1 MAFAGCHYQF
11 YGWWVYN
18 GEFVI
23 AIYSHFIK
31 SFVMTSNHY
40 QILIVGGGNAG
51 ISIAAQLLL
60 KKRDLKLAIL
70 EPSDK
75 HLYQPAWTL
84 VGGGTYNVEKT
95 IRNQKDVI
103 PKGATWL
110 QERVESIDPEN
121 NRLATQKGNNYT
133 YDYLIVAPGIQLNWH
148 KIKGLAETIGK
159 NNVVSNYRVDLAPLT
174 YKAAQTIKKGD
185 RAIFTSPNTAVKC
198 GGAPQKTLY
207 LLSDYFRKKGILK
220 DVDVQFISGGTII
233 FGIPRYAVTL
243 QKVVD
248 RYGIK
253 TRFHTNL
260 VEVDGPNQ
268 IAWFQDKEGNRFEE
282 KFNMLHVTPPMSAP
296 DFIKNSPLANP
307 SDIMG
312 FVDVD
317 KHTLKH
323 MRFGNVFAAGDV
335 TNTPNAKTGAAI
347 KKQAPVLVANLL
359 NLMEGKAM
367 TASYNGYGSCPLI
380 TGYGKL
386 VLAEFG
392 YDKEVMET
400 FPFDQSKE
408 RWTMWILKKYIL
420 PWMYWNRILTGKA

>member
-1 MAFAGCHYQF
+1 M
-11 YGWWVYN
+11 
-18 GEFVI
+18 
-23 AIYSHFIK
+23 
-31 SFVMTSNHY
+31 NHY
-40 QILIVGGGNAG
+40 QILVVGGGNAG

-60 KKRDLKLAIL
+60 KKSDLKLAII

-84 VGGGTYNVEKT
+84 VGGGAYKIENT
-95 IRNQKDVI
+95 IRNEKDVI

-110 QERVESIDPEN
+110 QERVESFEPQSN
-121 NRLATQKGNNYT
+121 SLKTQQGNTYS
-133 YDYLIVAPGIQLNWH
+133 YDYLIVVPGIQSNWH
-148 KIKGLAETIGK
+148 KVKGLAETIGQ

-174 YKAAQTIKKGD
+174 WKAAQTIKKGD
-185 RAIFTSPNTAVKC
+185 RAIFTSPNTPVKC

-253 TRFHTNL
+253 TRFRTNL
-260 VEVDGPNQ
+260 VEVDGPNKT
-268 IAWFQDKEGNRFEE
+268 AWFEDSEGKRYEE
-282 KFNMLHVTPPMSAP
+282 KFNLLHVTPPMSAP
-296 DFIKNSPLANP
+296 DFIKQSPFAEP
-307 SDIMG
+307 DKPHG
-312 FVDVD
+312 FIDVD
-317 KHTLKH
+317 KHTLQHK
-323 MRFGNVFAAGDV
+323 RFANVFSAGDV
-335 TNTPNAKTGAAI
+335 TNTPNAKTGAAVR
-347 KKQAPVLVANLL
+347 KQAPVLVANLL
-359 NLMEGKAM
+359 SLMQGKPM
-367 TASYNGYGSCPLI
+367 SASYNGYGSCPLI

-392 YDKEVMET
+392 YDNEIMET
-400 FPFDQSKE
+400 FPIDQSKE

-420 PWMYWNRILTGKA
+420 PWMYWNRILPGKA

>member
-1 MAFAGCHYQF
+1 
-11 YGWWVYN
+11 
-18 GEFVI
+18 
-23 AIYSHFIK
+23 
-31 SFVMTSNHY
+31 MTSNHY
-40 QILIVGGGNAG
+40 KVLIIGGGNAG

-60 KKRDLKLAIL
+60 KKRDLSLAIL

-103 PKGATWL
+103 PRGAIWL
-110 QERVESIDPEN
+110 QDRVESIDPEN
-121 NRLATQKGNNYT
+121 NTLVTQKGNIYT
-133 YDYLIVAPGIQLNWH
+133 YDFLIATPGIQLNWH
-148 KIKGLAETIGK
+148 AIKGLAETIGK

-174 YKAAQTIKKGD
+174 WKAAQTIKKGD

-233 FGIPRYAVTL
+233 FGIPRYAATL

-282 KFNMLHVTPPMSAP
+282 KFNLLHVTPPMSAP

-307 SDIMG
+307 ADAMG
-312 FVDVD
+312 FIDVD
-317 KHTLKH
+317 KHTLQH
-323 MRFGNVFAAGDV
+323 VRFENVFAAGDV
-335 TNTPNAKTGAAI
+335 TNTPNAKTGAAVR
-347 KKQAPVLVANLL
+347 KQAPVLVANLL

-392 YDKEVMET
+392 YDKEIMET
-400 FPFDQSKE
+400 FPIDQSKE